1 MSSLLSVVSV
11 RFAAADVLFV
21 DDDDSVSSS
30 SWIVLS
36 GFSSSFLGV
45 FGIIRFLYTL
55 LLLIISIYFL
65 GLLKLAFLNLT

>member
-36 GFSSSFLGV
+36 GFSSSFWGV
-45 FGIIRFLYTL
+45 LEL
-55 LLLIISIYFL
+55 LDFFILFYY
-65 GLLKLAFLNLT
+65 

>member
-36 GFSSSFLGV
+36 GFSSSF
-45 FGIIRFLYTL
+45 GIFRYRYSL
-55 LLLIISIYFL
+55 LLLII
-65 GLLKLAFLNLT
+65 LAKNLNINTI